1 MSHERNQIIADDG
14 RPMDAHFNCWV
25 SFNHGEFPHGVFC
38 LRFHARG
45 GGQGKATNHEYGEG
59 LLTIC
64 RRLLKIQRRPVLLES
79 YIDSSKTRDS
89 SFDWKQ
95 RFSLSPMRL
104 DLGDY
109 CSAITGHT
117 SARDPMS
124 LRAMLTKGQR
134 RLGSNDTR
142 AITLELDLGTGFN
155 AEHVQEFL
163 RVGPASCSTEVFW
176 RVGTTRYDGK
186 GGES

>member
-1 MSHERNQIIADDG
+1 MSERIQIIADDG
-14 RPMDAHFNCWV
+14 RPMDARFSCWV
-25 SFNHGEFPHGVFC
+25 AFNHAEFPYGVFC

-45 GGQGKATNHEYGEG
+45 GGRGKSTNREYGEG

-79 YIDSSKTRDS
+79 YIDSSKTRGS

-109 CSAITGHT
+109 CPAITGHI
-117 SARDPMS
+117 SALDPMS
-124 LRAMLTKGQR
+124 LRAMLTRGQR

-142 AITLELDLGTGFN
+142 AITLELDLGAGFN

-163 RVGPASCSTEVFW
+163 RVGPVSCSSEVFW
-176 RVGTTRYDGK
+176 RVGTTRYDDK